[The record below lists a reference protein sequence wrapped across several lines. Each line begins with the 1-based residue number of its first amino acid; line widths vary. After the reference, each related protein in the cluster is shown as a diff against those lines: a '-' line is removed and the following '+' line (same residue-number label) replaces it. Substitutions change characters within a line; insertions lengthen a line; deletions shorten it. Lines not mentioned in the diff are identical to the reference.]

1 MFYKAI
7 ATAIM
12 SNVLRSA
19 QKDVVEAAKKQV
31 ISSQMK
37 AARVELMREIAQKY
51 SEEVRHNVSEYINA
65 IEKSNV
71 EISFEGKPGEAF
83 ITRAQG
89 AITELEGY
97 LEKQNP
103 DGPIIKYL
111 KRRYKEEGVNII
123 TGRLYGGHYVGR
135 RSQGI
140 YEIANRMGY
149 AANVDKRKP
158 WLTGSKTS
166 QGIEE
171 MLSEAAKEI
180 FEIMF
185 EDVDFSSEAA
195 NLKFFGAASE
205 KVISQ
210 SGSGFGDGSTQKRP
224 KGKKRK
230 R

>member
-1 MFYKAI
+1 
-7 ATAIM
+7 
-12 SNVLRSA
+12 
-19 QKDVVEAAKKQV
+19 
-31 ISSQMK
+31 MK
-37 AARVELMREIAQKY
+37 AARVELMKEIAQKY

-135 RSQGI
+135 KSQGT

-195 NLKFFGAASE
+195 NLKFFGAASKKLVE
-205 KVISQ
+205 Q
-210 SGSGFGDGSTQKRP
+210 SGSGFGGGSTQKRP
-224 KGKKRK
+224 KSKKKKR
-230 R
+230 